1 MRKNRLLS
9 LLMMA
14 AMLTA
19 VVLLL
24 QLGQLATL
32 LFTTTATY
40 QLTDCYKA

>member
-14 AMLTA
+14 AMLAA

-40 QLTDCYKA
+40 QLTDYHKT

>member
-14 AMLTA
+14 AMLAA

-24 QLGQLATL
+24 KLGQLATL
-32 LFTTTATY
+32 LINTTAAY
-40 QLTDCYKA
+40 HLTDYYKA

>member
-14 AMLTA
+14 AMLAA

-32 LFTTTATY
+32 LFTTAAAY
-40 QLTDCYKA
+40 QLTDRYKA